1 MKNKYLRPESFSC
14 NRFSIQERRQ
24 VGLIISANLLD
35 AFRILLDI
43 MATENIEFTTESAK
57 VVPSFVVP
65 FCRLWYILC

>member
-1 MKNKYLRPESFSC
+1 M
-14 NRFSIQERRQ
+14 
-24 VGLIISANLLD
+24 GLIISANLLD

-65 FCRLWYILC
+65 FCRL